1 MTKKRN
7 TQKAENKNESK
18 TNENVKKKQN
28 DLKIVSF

>member
-18 TNENVKKKQN
+18 TNETVNNKKAE
-28 DLKIVSF
+28 